1 MSASSEP
8 RRPESGRAGSGEYL
22 LAVETSTTTSSVA
35 VVSSEGVRVEI
46 TLGLTSSHSDSLLGA
61 IDHALAQAS
70 LGISD
75 LAGLAVSVGPGS
87 FTGLR
92 IGLATVKGLA
102 EAHPLPI
109 VAVSSLEVLAMNAPA
124 GPMRVCPALD
134 ARKGEIYA
142 ALYAWES
149 GAAGWRTLV
158 AEGAWTPEALAKR
171 LEDAGG
177 DVLLL
182 GDGAAAYKA
191 HFIASLGD
199 GVRFAEGP
207 ANQPRAAWVGWL
219 GLRDLQAGRTEDP
232 LTLVPRYLRQ
242 SAAELAWARRSR
254 RGKA

>member
-1 MSASSEP
+1 MSASSED
-8 RRPESGRAGSGEYL
+8 RRPEDGHAGSGEYI

-35 VVSSEGVRVEI
+35 IVSAEGVRVEI
-46 TLGLTSSHSDSLLGA
+46 TLGLTSSHSDSILGA
-61 IDHALAQAS
+61 IDRALAQAS

-109 VAVSSLEVLAMNAPA
+109 VAVSSLETLAMNAA
-124 GPMRVCPALD
+124 ASEMRVCPALD

-142 ALYAWES
+142 ALYAWDGE
-149 GAAGWRTLV
+149 AAGWRTLIE
-158 AEGAWTPEALAKR
+158 EGAYGPDALAEK
-171 LEDAGG
+171 LHDAGG
-177 DVLLL
+177 DLLLL
-182 GDGAAAYKA
+182 GDGAAAYKERLT
-191 HFIASLGD
+191 SVLGKRA
-199 GVRFAEGP
+199 RFAQGP

-219 GLRDLQAGRTEDP
+219 GLRDLSAGRTEDP

-242 SAAELAWARRSR
+242 SEAELAWARRNPR
-254 RGKA
+254 P

>member
-1 MSASSEP
+1 MSASSEA
-8 RRPESGRAGSGEYL
+8 RRPERGHAGSGEYL

-35 VVSSEGVRVEI
+35 IVSAEGVRVEI
-46 TLGLTSSHSDSLLGA
+46 TLGLTSSHSDSILGA

-75 LAGLAVSVGPGS
+75 LAGLAVSAGPGS

-109 VAVSSLEVLAMNAPA
+109 VALSSLEVLAMNAPA
-124 GPMRVCPALD
+124 GEMRVCPALD

-142 ALYAWES
+142 ALYAWEAE
-149 GAAGWRTLV
+149 AAGWRTLIG
-158 AEGAWTPEALAKR
+158 EGAWSPDALAKK
-171 LEDAGG
+171 LHDAGG
-177 DVLLL
+177 NVLLL
-182 GDGAAAYKA
+182 GDGAVAYKA
-191 HFIASLGD
+191 QLASTLGKRA
-199 GVRFAEGP
+199 RFVPGP

-219 GLRDLQAGRTEDP
+219 GLDRLAEGRTEDP

-242 SAAELAWARRSR
+242 SEAELAWARRNPR
-254 RGKA
+254 A